1 MQRTIEVVGVVF
13 SGGGW
18 VTLFDPAG
26 EQYAWN
32 ERVIC
37 TTPRGREYGRVV
49 QGNHEIDRSEL
60 PPREPLRRVARRAA
74 AADEELRVGQRAL
87 AEQAMRIFKQEVG
100 RRGVPVKALHSE
112 VLFDG
117 SRAVIS
123 YAAEERTDLRSLALE
138 VGRAA
143 GIRVEAR
150 QVGPREG
157 ARQIGGYGM
166 CGDKLCSSRF
176 PSHETPITLR
186 MAKDQDLP
194 MNPGRVT
201 GLCGRLRCCLAFE
214 HPVYRSFRDRAPAVG
229 RRVTTPA
236 GEGVVRAYRVPQD
249 ALAVLVDGDER
260 ESLFPL
266 DAITALPGSGS
277 AEAHGDRR
285 RPQR

>member
-1 MQRTIEVVGVVF
+1 MPGSIEVVGVVF
-13 SGGGW
+13 SDGGW

-26 EQYAWN
+26 QQYEWN

-37 TTPRGREYGRVV
+37 MTARGREYGRVV
-49 QGNHEIDRSEL
+49 SANHEVERSEL
-60 PPREPLRRVARRAA
+60 PPREPLRRVVRHASLT
-74 AADEELRVGQRAL
+74 DEELRTGQRAL
-87 AEQAMRIFKQEVG
+87 AEQVMRLFKQELERQAIV
-100 RRGVPVKALHSE
+100 VKPLKAE
-112 VLFDG
+112 VLFDS

-123 YAAEERTDLRSLALE
+123 YAAEERTDLRQLAVE

-143 GIRVEAR
+143 GIRVDAR

-157 ARQIGGYGM
+157 ARQLGGYGM

-236 GEGVVRAYRVPQD
+236 GDGVVRAYRVPLD
-249 ALAVLVDGDER
+249 SLSVLVDGEER
-260 ESLFPL
+260 ETLYTL
-266 DAITALPGSGS
+266 DEVSELPGSSSQRSTG
-277 AEAHGDRR
+277 R
-285 RPQR
+285 RPPRPR

>member
-1 MQRTIEVVGVVF
+1 VNGTVEVVGVVF

-18 VTLFDPAG
+18 VTLFDPVG
-26 EQYAWN
+26 EEYAWN

-37 TTPRGREYGRVV
+37 TTARGREYGRVV
-49 QGNHEIDRSEL
+49 QANHEVERSEL
-60 PPREPLRRVARRAA
+60 PPREPLRRVVRRAT
-74 AADEELRVGQRAL
+74 AADDELRVGHRAM
-87 AEQAMRIFKQEVG
+87 AEQAMRVFKQEVL
-100 RRGVPVKALHSE
+100 RLRLPVKALHAE

-117 SRAVIS
+117 TRAFVS
-123 YAAEERTDLRSLALE
+123 YAAEERTDLRALALD

-176 PSHETPITLR
+176 PSHESPITLR

-229 RRVTTPA
+229 RRVSTPA

-249 ALAVLVDGDER
+249 SLAVLIDGDER
-260 ESLFPL
+260 ESLFES
-266 DAITALPGSGS
+266 DAVSELPGPGAGPR
-277 AEAHGDRR
+277 AERR
-285 RPQR
+285 RPSR

>member
-1 MQRTIEVVGVVF
+1 MQPTVEVVGVVF

-26 EQYAWN
+26 EEYAWN

-37 TTPRGREYGRVV
+37 TTARGREYGRVV
-49 QGNHEIDRSEL
+49 RGNHHVDRSEL
-60 PPREPLRRVARRAA
+60 PPREPLRRVVRRAA
-74 AADEELRVGQRAL
+74 PDDEELRAGQRAL
-87 AEQAMRIFKQEVG
+87 AEHAMRILKQEVARLG
-100 RRGVPVKALHSE
+100 IPVKPLHAE

-123 YAAEERTDLRSLALE
+123 YGAEERTDLRALALE

-229 RRVTTPA
+229 RRVRTPD
-236 GEGVVRAYRVPQD
+236 GDGVVRAYRVPQD

-260 ESLFPL
+260 ESLFGL
-266 DAITALPGSGS
+266 DAVEELPGSTS
-277 AEAHGDRR
+277 AGPRGDHR
-285 RPQR
+285 RPR